1 MEELHWIDIKF
12 EFNFP
17 VEAFPN
23 IIERVRGT
31 PARLE
36 ESVRACPPE
45 ILTRRPGRPGDEWSI
60 QEHVGHLHDLD
71 ELHEG
76 RLEDYEAGL
85 HALRAADM
93 TNKKTYEADHNAN
106 TVENLLDAFRAA
118 RMSFVA
124 RLEAMNAEMAGR
136 TALHPRLNKPMRV
149 VDMAYFVAEH
159 DDHHLA
165 AITRLSR
172 TLR

>member
-1 MEELHWIDIKF
+1 MRSWS
-12 EFNFP
+12 
-17 VEAFPN
+17 
-23 IIERVRGT
+23 
-31 PARLE
+31 RL
-36 ESVRACPPE
+36 PPE
-45 ILTRRPGRPGDEWSI
+45 ILTRRPGDEWSI

-85 HALRAADM
+85 DALRAADM

-118 RMSFVA
+118 RMAFVA

-136 TALHPRLNKPMRV
+136 TAIHPRLNKPMRV

-165 AITRLSR
+165 AIRVGGA
-172 TLR
+172 LR

>member
-36 ESVRACPPE
+36 ELVRACPPE
-45 ILTRRPGRPGDEWSI
+45 ILTRRPSDEWSI

-85 HALRAADM
+85 DALRAADM
-93 TNKKTYEADHNAN
+93 QNKKTYEADHNAN

-124 RLEAMNAEMAGR
+124 RLEAMGAEMAGR

-172 TLR
+172 TIR